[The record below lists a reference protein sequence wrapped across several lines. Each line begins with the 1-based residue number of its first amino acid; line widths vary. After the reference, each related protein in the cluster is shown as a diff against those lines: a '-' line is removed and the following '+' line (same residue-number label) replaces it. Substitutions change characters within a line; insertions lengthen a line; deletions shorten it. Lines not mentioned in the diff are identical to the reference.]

1 MSKQR
6 VDGLMIE
13 HLIYILFKL
22 LDISLN
28 CLWNSKRYCK
38 DPLRALA
45 TMKIT
50 KKKQRNEENIG
61 SQIKYLNVGD
71 VVKQFVMW
79 NFKSLDIIMLVLE
92 LIG

>member
-1 MSKQR
+1 
-6 VDGLMIE
+6 
-13 HLIYILFKL
+13 
-22 LDISLN
+22 
-28 CLWNSKRYCK
+28 
-38 DPLRALA
+38 
-45 TMKIT
+45 MKIT

-61 SQIKYLNVGD
+61 SQIKEVNVGD